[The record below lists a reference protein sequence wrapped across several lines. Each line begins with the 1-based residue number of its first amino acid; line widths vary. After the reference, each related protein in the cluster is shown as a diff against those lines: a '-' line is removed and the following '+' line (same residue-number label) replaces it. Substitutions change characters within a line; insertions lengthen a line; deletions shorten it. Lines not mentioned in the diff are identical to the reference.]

1 MSFDSA
7 LLSIKRGV
15 RLLPALAAAV
25 LLAGCGDS
33 KVEVYKLAKDS
44 SQSQQPEAAPNNGQA
59 PMSGGMPPGHPN
71 MGGMI
76 SKPQWQVP
84 DGWQEAPPGEMRVG
98 SFKVVK
104 DGKQADV
111 GVVPLP
117 GLMGHDLDNVNRWR
131 ETVGLPHTTEEELS
145 KLAQPVEMAGQLAQV
160 YEQAGENPG
169 SGDKTRIL
177 AAIYR
182 RDNVA
187 WFVKMMGDDELVAQ
201 QKPAFIEFLKSFKFP
216 ATMGTDLP
224 PGHPSLDATPMMAGQ
239 GASPAAA
246 PMADGGDDSKPNWQ
260 VPSDWKEVPGGQFL
274 IAKFALAGSDNTQ
287 AAVNV
292 SRSVGTGG
300 GLAMN
305 INRWRGQLGL
315 APWSDSELQQQTQT
329 LDTPGGKATWVEM
342 TGTDARSGQKAALVG
357 IIVPQADQTWFYK
370 LMGNADLVQK
380 QKDAFTGFVKSAK

>member
-1 MSFDSA
+1 MSFI
-7 LLSIKRGV
+7 LLSIKRGA
-15 RLLPALAAAV
+15 RLLPVLAAAFF
-25 LLAGCGDS
+25 LAGCGDS

-44 SQSQQPEAAPNNGQA
+44 SQSQQPEATPNAQA
-59 PMSGGMPPGHPN
+59 PMPGGMPAGHPD
-71 MGGMI
+71 MGGTV
-76 SKPQWQVP
+76 SKPQWTVP

-98 SFKVVK
+98 SFKVANK
-104 DGKQADV
+104 DGKQADI
-111 GVVPLP
+111 GIVPLP

-131 ETVGLPHTTEEELS
+131 GTVGLPAVKEEELS
-145 KLAQPVEMAGQLAQV
+145 KLAQPVQIAGQLAQV
-160 YEQAGENPG
+160 YDQAGENPG

-187 WFVKMMGDDELVAQ
+187 WFVKMSGDDELVAQ

-224 PGHPSLDATPMMAGQ
+224 PGHPSLDSAPMMAGQ
-239 GASPAAA
+239 GASPAAS
-246 PMADGGDDSKPNWQ
+246 PMAGGGDDSKPNWQ

-274 IAKFALAGSDNTQ
+274 TAKFMLAGADNAQ

-292 SRSVGTGG
+292 SRSAGTGG

-315 APWSDSELQQQTQT
+315 APWSDSELQQQAQS
-329 LDTPGGKATWVEM
+329 LDTPAGKATLVEM

-370 LMGNADLVQK
+370 LMGNPDLVQK
-380 QKDAFTGFVKSAK
+380 QKEAFTGFVKSAK